1 MKIINIPSGQAY
13 QLTPDTQI
21 EIERPNLFF
30 NEWGEQSLPTDIPD
44 TDLNRKLTGYPDLL
58 ANRKKPSADIN
69 CVIQDGDYFM
79 PCRQAILGAKRKEK
93 IQTSFYMNEGS
104 FLARISKVAVPS
116 IFGNETVPGVS
127 SVEEGLKWC
136 WSLRNGNNENY
147 AIFPIIVDL
156 DGEKRGVNI
165 VAIMDGSGKPAV
177 LRHETNSPS
186 FTPGFFH
193 SFSRKE
199 TVDGQIINLSPGYYI
214 TPFMRANYLLKRLFQ
229 YFGYTLLDNF
239 FTETEPFKSMVFI
252 NNTIDS
258 LVNGTI
264 RLAHL
269 VPNCYCSTLLEVF
282 RKKFCC
288 EFIPDEVARTVRIEF
303 FKDIIKEQ
311 SDTDLSSYLVGY
323 PEIAYQTGRQL
334 KLSFLTE

>member
-165 VAIMDGSGKPAV
+165 VVIMDGSGKPAV

-303 FKDIIKEQ
+303 FKDIIKELQ
-311 SDTDLSSYLVGY
+311 TFLPIWLV
-323 PEIAYQTGRQL
+323 IQKSLIRQAD
-334 KLSFLTE
+334 S